1 MTISY
6 TLEVTRRQARVVG
19 ALFMR
24 EMITRYGREGLG
36 FLWVIGEPL
45 IFCLGVMGMW
55 ALVKPEYEHGVRVG
69 PFIMTGYMCL
79 LLFRHVVS
87 HNLSALQANSG
98 LMHHRGVRPL
108 HIYISRG
115 LIEFAGSTVA
125 FVICYAILLM
135 MNLVHLPSNVL
146 LLYAG
151 WLILGWL
158 SFGFSLLFAALSIRF
173 EVMERIVP
181 VFMYLIIPFSGAFI
195 MVDWL
200 PSKYQEI
207 YLLVPMP
214 HTVEMV
220 RSSVFGEFVPTHYN
234 SLYPI
239 MWAAVTTVVGLLVLE
254 TSLSRVDI
262 D

>member
-1 MTISY
+1 
-6 TLEVTRRQARVVG
+6 
-19 ALFMR
+19 MR

-55 ALVKPEYEHGVRVG
+55 ALVKPEYEHGVRIG

-98 LMHHRGVRPL
+98 LMHHRGVKPL

-135 MNLVHLPSNVL
+135 MNLVRPPSDIL

-200 PSKYQEI
+200 PSKYQDI

-220 RSSVFGEFVPTHYN
+220 RASVFGEFVPTHY
-234 SLYPI
+234 SAAYPI
-239 MWAAVTTVVGLLVLE
+239 MWAAATTVVGLLVLQ